1 MKNFIKLLT
10 YVSIIDFSISAIAD
24 RPRGVG
30 PKNAHLYP
38 TNSEFKCIFNPSIIL
53 KHSQIN
59 DDYCDCPDGSDE
71 PGTAA
76 CSSVSSSSLSQLV
89 IPTPHN
95 TTLAI
100 PGFYCNNQG
109 HIPAY
114 LPLMNVN
121 DGVCDYDL
129 CCDGSDEW
137 AGIGGVKCTNQCK
150 EMGREWK
157 LQQEIKYN
165 LFKSALTKRSQLV
178 SKAKTIRAELE
189 TKIQNLHQEIADSEG
204 KIISLKKKYEDIQRR
219 ERGRMLRSDSVRKE
233 KKINVLANLITMR
246 FDQLRQALSGVVSKS
261 NALQKRVDE
270 LEKIL
275 SAFKED
281 YNPNFND
288 EGVKRAVKAWEDYA
302 ATQKAAENEAPE
314 YEEYDI
320 DVILKEDNE
329 GQGINW
335 DEFKSTEDSDA
346 LSCLKFEEYLPVS
359 LRNWISEKSVAFRI
373 LLMDRGILPPIDADE
388 VESKVVTEARE
399 AFETESSEL
408 TKKQISIKENRE
420 DLDKDYGKDD
430 VFRALKGR
438 CLEKDSGEYTYEL
451 CWLEGT
457 KQKSKKSGSQTIMGT
472 FYAFDKLTID
482 GDDVRIDDGDHI
494 DLSSGERLTL
504 KYGNGQNCWNGPSRE
519 TLVVLGCADED
530 VIWKISELEKCKY
543 RMDVGTP
550 AACDISKK
558 I

>member
-1 MKNFIKLLT
+1 MKNFIQLLT
-10 YVSIIDFSISAIAD
+10 YVSIFDFSISAIAD

-30 PKNAHLYP
+30 PK
-38 TNSEFKCIFNPSIIL
+38 
-53 KHSQIN
+53 
-59 DDYCDCPDGSDE
+59 DGSDE

-76 CSSVSSSSLSQLV
+76 CSSVSSSPLSQLV
-89 IPTPHN
+89 IPSPHN
-95 TTLAI
+95 MTLAI

-109 HIPAY
+109 HVPAY

-137 AGIGGVKCTNQCK
+137 AGIGGVKCTDQCK
-150 EMGREWK
+150 KMGKEWK
-157 LQQEIKYN
+157 RQQDIKEN
-165 LFKSALTKRSQLV
+165 LFKSALIKRSLLV
-178 SKAKTIRAELE
+178 SEAKTLRSELE
-189 TKIQNLHQEIADSEG
+189 TKIKNLNQEIADSEV
-204 KIISLKKKYEDIQRR
+204 KIASLKKKYEDIQRY
-219 ERGRMLRSDSVRKE
+219 ERGRMLRSGNAKKE
-233 KKINVLANLITMR
+233 SKITVLANLITIR
-246 FDQLRQALSGVVSKS
+246 INQLRQALSGVVSKS
-261 NALQKRVDE
+261 DALQKRVDE

-320 DVILKEDNE
+320 DTILKEDNE

-335 DEFKSTEDSDA
+335 EDFESTDSNA
-346 LSCLKFEEYLPVS
+346 LSFYKFEEYLPIS
-359 LRNWISEKSVAFRI
+359 LSNWISEKSVAFRI
-373 LLMDRGILPPIDADE
+373 FLMDRGILPPVNLDE

-408 TKKQISIKENRE
+408 NKKQISIKENRQ
-420 DLDKDYGKDD
+420 DLDKEYGTDD

-457 KQKSKKSGSQTIMGT
+457 KQKSKKSGSHITMGT
-472 FYAFDKLTID
+472 FHTFDKLTID
-482 GDDVRIDDGDHI
+482 DDDLRIDDGGHI
-494 DLSSGERLTL
+494 NLSSGERLTL
-504 KYGNGQNCWNGPSRE
+504 KYENGQNCWNGPSRE

-558 I
+558 